1 MLNIS
6 LSEMAFYAILGIL
19 TFCKVSAI
27 VKILEPT
34 IGQIRENHQSIAI
47 PFS

>member
-1 MLNIS
+1 MLNVS
-6 LSEMAFYAILGIL
+6 LSEMAFYAILAIL

-27 VKILEPT
+27 VKILELT
-34 IGQIRENHQSIAI
+34 IGQIRENRQSIAT